1 MIKLAVI
8 EDNDVWK
15 YIIQDR
21 IEKKGNF
28 KIIANCSLGEEFF
41 HRFENADEIDLV
53 ILDLDLPAEN
63 GFEIADQLKSK
74 YPCLPFVVFTSY
86 SKHSV
91 QAAYYSLGAKAVI
104 SKSLINNLESEVLNA
119 LGKGT
124 EDAYDYK
131 QLNRDELK
139 LLLSIC
145 EGKTNKEIA
154 DLLFKEEAT
163 IEYRCRML
171 ASKLKIKNRKNNFVA
186 FAIKYGFWF
195 PGIANN

>member
-74 YPCLPFVVFTSY
+74 YPCLPFVVFTS
-86 SKHSV
+86 
-91 QAAYYSLGAKAVI
+91 
-104 SKSLINNLESEVLNA
+104 
-119 LGKGT
+119 
-124 EDAYDYK
+124 
-131 QLNRDELK
+131 
-139 LLLSIC
+139 
-145 EGKTNKEIA
+145 
-154 DLLFKEEAT
+154 
-163 IEYRCRML
+163 
-171 ASKLKIKNRKNNFVA
+171 
-186 FAIKYGFWF
+186 
-195 PGIANN
+195 

>member
-1 MIKLAVI
+1 
-8 EDNDVWK
+8 
-15 YIIQDR
+15 
-21 IEKKGNF
+21 
-28 KIIANCSLGEEFF
+28 
-41 HRFENADEIDLV
+41 
-53 ILDLDLPAEN
+53 
-63 GFEIADQLKSK
+63 
-74 YPCLPFVVFTSY
+74 
-86 SKHSV
+86 
-91 QAAYYSLGAKAVI
+91 
-104 SKSLINNLESEVLNA
+104 LNA

-171 ASKLKIKNRKNNFVA
+171 ASKLKIKNCKNNFVA

-195 PGIANN
+195 PGMANN